1 MTRKP
6 VILLAL
12 ASAAVGI
19 ADARQAPAQTY
30 PARPINI
37 IVPFPPGGN
46 TDIMARAL
54 QVEISKSLR
63 QTIII
68 NNKSGASG
76 TLGIRDFVKAE
87 PDGYTLALTPNNPL
101 TAQPHLQK
109 LPYGVDSFRYVCL
122 TYYTPYVLIAA
133 PQAPF
138 NTFDE
143 FVKFAR
149 AKSENLVYA
158 TAGPATTPHL
168 VMLNVLKAIG
178 ATGIAVPFQGEGP
191 QTQALLTGTAMATT
205 STPAVAVAGN
215 LPVLAAL
222 SDERIATLPAVPTM
236 RELGFPAEGFTAGGL
251 IAPAATRDDV
261 IAVLEKAC
269 GEAASASEYKA
280 IVERLNVTPRYLPGA
295 AFRKLFEAESI
306 RSADAILRAG
316 LAANR

>member
-1 MTRKP
+1 
-6 VILLAL
+6 
-12 ASAAVGI
+12 
-19 ADARQAPAQTY
+19 
-30 PARPINI
+30 
-37 IVPFPPGGN
+37 
-46 TDIMARAL
+46 
-54 QVEISKSLR
+54 
-63 QTIII
+63 
-68 NNKSGASG
+68 
-76 TLGIRDFVKAE
+76 
-87 PDGYTLALTPNNPL
+87 
-101 TAQPHLQK
+101 
-109 LPYGVDSFRYVCL
+109 
-122 TYYTPYVLIAA
+122 
-133 PQAPF
+133 
-138 NTFDE
+138 
-143 FVKFAR
+143 VKFAR

-178 ATGIAVPFQGEGP
+178 ATGLAVPFQGEGP
-191 QTQALLTGTAMATT
+191 QTQALLTGTAMAIT

-295 AFRKLFEAESI
+295 TFRKLFEAESI
-306 RSADAILRAG
+306 RSADAIQRAG
-316 LAANR
+316 LAADR

>member
-1 MTRKP
+1 
-6 VILLAL
+6 
-12 ASAAVGI
+12 
-19 ADARQAPAQTY
+19 
-30 PARPINI
+30 
-37 IVPFPPGGN
+37 
-46 TDIMARAL
+46 MARAL

-68 NNKSGASG
+68 INKSGASG
-76 TLGIRDFVKAE
+76 ILGIRDLVKAE

-138 NTFDE
+138 KTFDE
-143 FVKFAR
+143 FVSFAR

-178 ATGIAVPFQGEGP
+178 ASGLAVPFQGEGP
-191 QTQALLTGTAMATT
+191 QTQALLTGTVMATT

-251 IAPAATRDDV
+251 IAPAATRDEV

>member
-1 MTRKP
+1 MMLLVIAFGVLVGSMTT
-6 VILLAL
+6 AM
-12 ASAAVGI
+12 A
-19 ADARQAPAQTY
+19 QAY
-30 PARPINI
+30 PSRPITI

-87 PDGYTLALTPNNPL
+87 PDGYTLALTPNNTL

-138 NTFDE
+138 KTFDE

-158 TAGPATTPHL
+158 TAGPGTTPHL

-178 ATGIAVPFQGEGP
+178 ATGLAVPFQGEGP
-191 QTQALLTGTAMATT
+191 DRHRGAHEAAGRHHAARRC
-205 STPAVAVAGN
+205 GN
-215 LPVLAAL
+215 LPIRRARRKERRSTARRGDHGLRRERRGVAGL
-222 SDERIATLPAVPTM
+222 S
-236 RELGFPAEGFTAGGL
+236 RELQ
-251 IAPAATRDDV
+251 TR
-261 IAVLEKAC
+261 LTR
-269 GEAASASEYKA
+269 S
-280 IVERLNVTPRYLPGA
+280 RLDRRAQHSLRLPVPR
-295 AFRKLFEAESI
+295 R
-306 RSADAILRAG
+306 
-316 LAANR
+316 